1 MHLILV
7 RHGETNYNREG
18 LVLGQADVPLNET
31 GLRQTAALEFALASE
46 KIVAI
51 YASPLRRTMATAES
65 IGSLHG
71 LSVTADRRLIEM
83 DIGELE
89 GMTGSEM
96 VKQHPDLMANW
107 GGVRGPGYRM
117 PGSEERLVDVQ
128 ERARAA
134 IEEML
139 ARHPEDTVVAVA
151 HNFVILSA
159 LAWLI
164 GIELADFRRLRQS
177 VAAISRVELRAGHT
191 RVITLNDTCHLAG
204 V

>member
-7 RHGETNYNREG
+7 RHGETNYNRDG
-18 LVLGQADVPLNET
+18 LVLGQADVALNET
-31 GLRQTAALEFALASE
+31 GLRQAAALEFALASE
-46 KIVAI
+46 KIAVI

-65 IGSLHG
+65 IANPHG
-71 LSVTADRRLIEM
+71 LSVTADKRLIEM

-89 GMTGSEM
+89 GMTGAEM

-107 GGVRGPGYRM
+107 GGPKGPVYRM

-128 ERARAA
+128 ARARAA

-139 ARHPEDTVVAVA
+139 ALHREETVVAVA

-177 VAAISRVELRAGHT
+177 VAAISRVELRPGHT
-191 RVITLNDTCHLAG
+191 QVITLNDTCHLAG

>member
-7 RHGETNYNREG
+7 RHGETDYNLGG
-18 LVLGQADVPLNET
+18 LALGQGDAPLNET
-31 GLRQTAALEFALASE
+31 GLRQAAALEFALASE

-51 YASPLRRTMATAES
+51 YASPLRRTMATAEA
-65 IGSLHG
+65 IANPHG
-71 LSVTADRRLIEM
+71 LSVTADERLIEM

-89 GMTGSEM
+89 GMTGADM
-96 VKQHPDLMANW
+96 VKQHPDLMENW
-107 GGVRGPGYRM
+107 GGAKGPTYQM

-128 ERARAA
+128 ARARAA

-139 ARHPEDTVVAVA
+139 ARYPDETVVAVT
-151 HNFVILSA
+151 HNFVILST

-164 GIELADFRRLRQS
+164 GVELADFRRLRQS
-177 VAAISRVELRAGHT
+177 VAAISRVDLRPGHAQ
-191 RVITLNDTCHLAG
+191 VITLNDTCHLAG

>member
-7 RHGETNYNREG
+7 RHGETNYNRDG

-31 GLRQTAALEFALASE
+31 GLRQAAALEFALASE

-51 YASPLRRTMATAES
+51 YASPLRRTMTTAES
-65 IGSLHG
+65 IASPHG
-71 LSVTADRRLIEM
+71 LTVTADKRLIEM

-89 GMTGSEM
+89 GMTGAEM

-107 GGVRGPGYRM
+107 GGVKGPVYRM

-128 ERARAA
+128 ARVREA

-139 ARHPEDTVVAVA
+139 ARHPEDTVVTVA
-151 HNFVILSA
+151 HNFVILSS

-177 VAAISRVELRAGHT
+177 VAAISRVDLRQDHAQ
-191 RVITLNDTCHLAG
+191 VITLNDTCHLAG